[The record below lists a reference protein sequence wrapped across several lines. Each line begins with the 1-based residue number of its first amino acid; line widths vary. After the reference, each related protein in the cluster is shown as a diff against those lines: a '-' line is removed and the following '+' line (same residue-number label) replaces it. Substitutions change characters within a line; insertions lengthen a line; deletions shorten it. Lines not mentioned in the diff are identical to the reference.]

1 MVEDVQSAID
11 DFVYIQ
17 ALFLRK
23 ERVMIGDEDSTA
35 EKSEILQSEL

>member
-1 MVEDVQSAID
+1 MVEDVQPAMD
-11 DFVYIQ
+11 DSVYVL

-23 ERVMIGDEDSTA
+23 EGVMIGDEYSTA